1 MKNFIFIFCLFF
13 LHVVNAQESAKGVGE
28 SNIVLKGFQ
37 KESFKEWNFGV
48 AIMKGSN
55 FPFPGGSYLWGATF
69 INEKNFIIEYQ
80 YGFALPTLLTGK
92 LGIGKRF
99 KKTEVVVG
107 VRPLPFNVY
116 GQTSFVKGKEGDWIV
131 SFEFN
136 PMSNVGLSKAIFN
149 VGYRWDLATRNN

>member
-1 MKNFIFIFCLFF
+1 LKNFIFIFCLFF
-13 LHVVNAQESAKGVGE
+13 LHVVNAQESAKRVGE

-69 INEKNFIIEYQ
+69 INEKDFIIEYQ

>member
-13 LHVVNAQESAKGVGE
+13 LHVVNAQESAKGVCE

-69 INEKNFIIEYQ
+69 INEKDFIIEYQ

>member
-13 LHVVNAQESAKGVGE
+13 LHVVNAQESAKGVDE

-69 INEKNFIIEYQ
+69 INEKDFIIEYQ

>member
-28 SNIVLKGFQ
+28 SSIVLKGFQ

-69 INEKNFIIEYQ
+69 INEKDFIIEYQ

>member
-13 LHVVNAQESAKGVGE
+13 LHVVNAQESAKRVGE

-48 AIMKGSN
+48 SFLRGSN
-55 FPFPGGSYLWGATF
+55 FPWPGGSYLWGETF
-69 INEKNFIIEYQ
+69 INEKDFIIEYQ

>member
-13 LHVVNAQESAKGVGE
+13 LHVVNAQESAKRVGE

-69 INEKNFIIEYQ
+69 INEKDFIIEYQ

>member
-69 INEKNFIIEYQ
+69 INEKDFIIEYQ

-107 VRPLPFNVY
+107 VRPLPFNFY